1 MTGYLGMDLPRFIA
15 IVRARRWLI
24 VGIVVCAAGLTLV
37 WSLSQ
42 PSRYTASADL
52 LFGHTTSADAVITG
66 GATDTTDI
74 PDRTAATNLAL
85 ASLDTVATNVKRSF
99 RGSASAEDL
108 KDAVTVAEQGDSD
121 VVTVTAEWDSPAQAA
136 AIANAFATEIVRLRR
151 ATERAGIQRAIDALT
166 ARIPAA
172 PKTPAQTALADSLT
186 AKLADLEALKQ
197 SADGNVNLVERAT
210 PPDHRSSPKPLR
222 NAVIAGFVA
231 LILAIFLV
239 VLLARFDDRIADEEE
254 LAELMGASV
263 LARIPEVGRSRRPT
277 HIWTPQQDPAFLE
290 SFEFLRLN
298 LQLTARD
305 GDSQVVAVTSPAA
318 ADGKSTVVGW
328 LARSLAL
335 SGAEVMAVDL
345 DLRKPELHA
354 YLNAPREPGGGVL
367 DALFAS
373 ADDHDAD
380 RQRLLTDGLGEN
392 HGDPQSTLAD
402 GEAQAD
408 GEGQASGRRVY
419 SEADITA
426 GLVELARVAG
436 NARRAARSLR
446 AAGRDIPEST
456 LRRWKDIHAERYDEI
471 RSSRTRGTV
480 VAPHLRVL
488 TGSRHQLASGLIA
501 RERLRQLFDH
511 LREDADF
518 VLVDTVPVS
527 TVADAS
533 AVAAAADGVILVV
546 DLERVRRRELLTA
559 KRQLT
564 NARAKII
571 GIVIN
576 RPSADVPVYYLPQE
590 ARTPEPGLA
599 R

>member
-24 VGIVVCAAGLTLV
+24 AGIVVCATGLALV

-42 PSRYTASADL
+42 SSRYTANADL
-52 LFGHTTSADAVITG
+52 LFGHSTSADAVITG
-66 GATDTTDI
+66 GATGTTDI

-85 ASLDTVATNVKRSF
+85 ASLDTVAANVTRGFK
-99 RGSASAEDL
+99 GSATVEDL
-108 KDAVTVAEQGDSD
+108 KNAVTVAAQGASD

-136 AIANAFATEIVRLRR
+136 AIANAFATEIVDLRR
-151 ATERAGIQRAIDALT
+151 ETERAGIQRAIDALT
-166 ARIPAA
+166 ARLPVA
-172 PKTPAQTALADSLT
+172 PKTPAETALADGLNT
-186 AKLADLEALKQ
+186 KIADLEALKQ
-197 SADGNVNLVERAT
+197 SADGSVNLVERAT
-210 PPDHRSSPKPLR
+210 PPDHRSAPKPLR

-231 LILAIFLV
+231 LILAIFIV

-254 LAELMGASV
+254 LAALMGASV

-290 SFEFLRLN
+290 AFEFLRLN
-298 LQLTARD
+298 LQLTAHD
-305 GDSQVVAVTSPAA
+305 GDSQVIAVTSPAA

-354 YLNAPREPGGGVL
+354 YLNTPREPGGGVL

-373 ADDHDAD
+373 AADDHDAD
-380 RQRLLTDGLGEN
+380 EQRLLTEDHGEN
-392 HGDPQSTLAD
+392 HGDPQSAPGN
-402 GEAQAD
+402 GEPQAP
-408 GEGQASGRRVY
+408 GRRVY
-419 SEADITA
+419 TDADITA
-426 GLVELARVAG
+426 GLVEVARFAG

-456 LRRWKDIHAERYDEI
+456 LRGWKDIHAELYDKI

-488 TGSRHQLASGLIA
+488 TGSRHELASGLIA

-533 AVAAAADGVILVV
+533 AVAAATDGVILVV
-546 DLERVRRRELLTA
+546 DLERARRRELLTA

-564 NARAKII
+564 TARAKII

-576 RPSADVPVYYLPQE
+576 RPSADFPVYHLPQ
-590 ARTPEPGLA
+590 ADRAPEPGLT
-599 R
+599 RG